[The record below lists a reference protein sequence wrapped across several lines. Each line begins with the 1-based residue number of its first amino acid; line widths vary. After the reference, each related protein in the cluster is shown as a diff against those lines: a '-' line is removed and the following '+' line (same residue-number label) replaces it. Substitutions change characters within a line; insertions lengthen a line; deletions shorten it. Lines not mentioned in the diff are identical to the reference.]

1 MGRPVR
7 SGLGVKNHISTPR
20 ESLIDDLFTCGFV
33 ALCVLGIVL
42 AVLYNTDWWP
52 L

>member
-1 MGRPVR
+1 MRYP
-7 SGLGVKNHISTPR
+7 IYTPR
-20 ESLIDDLFTCGFV
+20 ESLLLDLFTFGAV
-33 ALCVLGIVL
+33 ALCVLGVVV

>member
-7 SGLGVKNHISTPR
+7 SGLGMKRHISTPL
-20 ESLIDDLFTCGFV
+20 ESLISDVFTCGFV
-33 ALCVLGIVL
+33 ALCVLGVVV